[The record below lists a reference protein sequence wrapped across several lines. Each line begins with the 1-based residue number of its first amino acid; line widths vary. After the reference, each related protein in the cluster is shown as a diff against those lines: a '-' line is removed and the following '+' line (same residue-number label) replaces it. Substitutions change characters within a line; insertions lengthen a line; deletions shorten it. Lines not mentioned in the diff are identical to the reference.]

1 MKTANW
7 ILMMF
12 LFAGVFGLAG
22 CGKEKPAAPAV
33 GGVTVD
39 LPKLREAFA
48 TAGPDLQ
55 TSVSEVGMG
64 IRYNDYPRAFAGLAK
79 LDSAPDLTEAQKKI
93 VGEVTVQV
101 KTLASKASG
110 PPAP

>member
-1 MKTANW
+1 
-7 ILMMF
+7 
-12 LFAGVFGLAG
+12 
-22 CGKEKPAAPAV
+22 
-33 GGVTVD
+33 
-39 LPKLREAFA
+39 
-48 TAGPDLQ
+48 
-55 TSVSEVGMG
+55 MG